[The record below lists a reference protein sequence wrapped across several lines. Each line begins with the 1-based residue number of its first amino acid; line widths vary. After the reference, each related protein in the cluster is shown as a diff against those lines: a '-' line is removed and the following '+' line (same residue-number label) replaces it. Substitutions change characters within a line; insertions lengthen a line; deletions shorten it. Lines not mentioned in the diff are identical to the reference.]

1 MRHEIPLSG
10 LRDLDRVPINRDWQA
25 AVGPALPPEADIRQ
39 PEWHVRYVLIADVRA
54 LFQRT
59 GIDKPSIQ
67 IGRNHCRVGNG
78 IGID

>member
-1 MRHEIPLSG
+1 MSSFPTK
-10 LRDLDRVPINRDWQA
+10 
-25 AVGPALPPEADIRQ
+25 ADIRQ
-39 PEWHVRYVLIADVRA
+39 PEWHVRYVPIADVRA